1 VRSVRRL
8 VSSPADGELG
18 LLAQVHKPT
27 TLALTQKGSGAKAAR
42 SKPVA
47 WEAEDSP
54 GSGRMLQLH
63 GGKATAAAEH
73 TFTEPG
79 TFVVREARALL
90 LSSVSLGYSTLRACS
105 LSRAPLTLAHSRVRC
120 VLDVR
125 ACVCVCACFKVN
137 AHELALDGT
146 VAATHAFRVTAK
158 VIRYELRDLD
168 DADRET
174 YFDTLHTF
182 YTLGQ
187 ADGEALYGSSYKS
200 ISFLVSPWVLPGRDA
215 RVPAANS
222 IAAASASM
230 QLRPQTLL
238 ITWIPPINLNVT
250 PFMPPSSH
258 AMPPPHVFVL
268 FK

>member
-1 VRSVRRL
+1 MPRFHLWLPRVRSVRRL

-90 LSSVSLGYSTLRACS
+90 LAASFVGVFRFPWLLYTLRADS
-105 LSRAPLTLAHSRVRC
+105 LSRAPRS
-120 VLDVR
+120 
-125 ACVCVCACFKVN
+125 
-137 AHELALDGT
+137 
-146 VAATHAFRVTAK
+146 
-158 VIRYELRDLD
+158 
-168 DADRET
+168 
-174 YFDTLHTF
+174 
-182 YTLGQ
+182 
-187 ADGEALYGSSYKS
+187 
-200 ISFLVSPWVLPGRDA
+200 
-215 RVPAANS
+215 
-222 IAAASASM
+222 SAS
-230 QLRPQTLL
+230 
-238 ITWIPPINLNVT
+238 
-250 PFMPPSSH
+250 
-258 AMPPPHVFVL
+258 
-268 FK
+268 